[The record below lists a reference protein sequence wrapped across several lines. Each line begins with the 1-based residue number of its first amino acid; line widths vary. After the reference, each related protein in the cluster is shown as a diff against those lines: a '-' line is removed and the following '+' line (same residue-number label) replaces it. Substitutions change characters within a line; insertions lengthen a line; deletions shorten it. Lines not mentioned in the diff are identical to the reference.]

1 MATDVNTPE
10 IESTAAPAQWP
21 LWRRIVFRFMLE
33 LHDAITNAPAAFAW
47 QRPDAQHLIF
57 TRTLG
62 TSPAIIH
69 MSRLDEQKFLLS
81 HRRFH
86 WISEYPYNW

>member
-21 LWRRIVFRFMLE
+21 LWRRIVFRFK
-33 LHDAITNAPAAFAW
+33 LHDAMTNAPAAFAW

-57 TRTLG
+57 IGTLG
-62 TSPAIIH
+62 NRPTVIRL
-69 MSRLDEQKFLLS
+69 SRFDEQRFLLT
-81 HRRFH
+81 HRGFH